1 MNNKNSIL
9 KNKNVVTIG
18 ASIVIVLVL
27 IIGYNYR
34 VNSAIS
40 KIKVPYAKQTIEE
53 KTEITEGM
61 LEYMSIPKVAL
72 KGNIVTKMEEVIDP
86 TGKVKMYSRVN
97 TIIPQ
102 GSFIYKDA
110 IVKQE
115 NLPDASLYQLE
126 KGEKLNYITVNML
139 STYSNSIKPGQY
151 IDIYASLQYR
161 NKNYVA
167 KLFSNIKILA
177 VKTSSGQN
185 VFENENE
192 KRTPYV
198 IFFALPNEEDIL
210 LKKIHTINA
219 WGGGTDDTGTVNIT
233 EINLKPVPTNASD
246 VSSGEKL
253 AVTITSDELKDKVD
267 QIVEDITD
275 YDIEYDNGSNPDD
288 KDK

>member
-1 MNNKNSIL
+1 MNNNSIL

-18 ASIVIVLVL
+18 ASIIIVLVL

-34 VNSAIS
+34 VNSAVA
-40 KIKVPYAKQTIEE
+40 KINVPYAKVTIES

-61 LEYMSIPKVAL
+61 LEYMSIPQVAL
-72 KGNIVTKMEEVIDP
+72 KGNIITSMDQVIDP
-86 TGKVKMYSRVN
+86 SGKIKMYTRVN

-102 GSFIYKDA
+102 GSFIYQDA

-115 NLPDASLYQLE
+115 NLPDASLYQLS

-139 STYSNSIKPGQY
+139 STFSNSMKPGQY

-177 VKTSSGQN
+177 VKTSGGQN
-185 VFENENE
+185 VFEDENE
-192 KRTPYV
+192 SRTPAV

-219 WGGGTDDTGTVNIT
+219 WGGGTDDTGSVNIT
-233 EINLKPVPTNASD
+233 EINLKPVPTNATD
-246 VSSGEKL
+246 VNTGEKL
-253 AVTITSDELKDKVD
+253 EVTITSEDLKNKVD
-267 QIVEDITD
+267 EIVEDITD
-275 YDIEYDNGSNPDD
+275 YDIEYDSGAKVEPD
-288 KDK
+288 K